1 MIFLGAVLCHS
12 PTHLPPAW
20 SLLPLWKH
28 KGCLRLSCPS
38 PVPSHHSVYAKIN
51 PSFSEVLLVGTGC
64 SDEGNTVSIDCCG
77 ITLWYSRV
85 KGSSCV
91 SSLVEADYYLPDLK
105 QPKAVPACLDVF
117 LLSVNSWL
125 DTASN
130 RGEDF
135 FSVEDLSFL
144 GWSAGLSVRGW
155 LDSLNWWRRTQL
167 PVGGPRLY
175 RKAS

>member
-12 PTHLPPAW
+12 PTHLPLAW

-28 KGCLRLSCPS
+28 NKGCLRLRCPN
-38 PVPSHHSVYAKIN
+38 PVPSYHSVYAKIN
-51 PSFSEVLLVGTGC
+51 PSFSEVLLVDTGC
-64 SDEGNTVSIDCCG
+64 SNEGGNTVSMDGCG

-91 SSLVEADYYLPDLK
+91 SSPLEADYYLPDLK

-117 LLSVNSWL
+117 LLSVNSRL
-125 DTASN
+125 DTALN

-135 FSVEDLSFL
+135 SVGDLSFS

-155 LDSLNWWRRTQL
+155 LDSLN
-167 PVGGPRLY
+167 
-175 RKAS
+175 